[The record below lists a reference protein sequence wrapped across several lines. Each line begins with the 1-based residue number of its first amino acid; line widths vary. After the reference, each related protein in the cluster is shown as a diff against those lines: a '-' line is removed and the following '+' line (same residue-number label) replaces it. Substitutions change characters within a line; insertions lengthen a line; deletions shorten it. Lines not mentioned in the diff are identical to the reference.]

1 MSNSVRVYLK
11 KDIKL
16 GYELPQMPGFMEVT
30 HCLIDMV
37 TGAIIPIDETTEV
50 ATAWDFRYHKIPI
63 PADSHLRQR
72 KDHE

>member
-1 MSNSVRVYLK
+1 MSNSVRIYLS

-16 GYELPQMPGFMEVT
+16 GYELPQMPGFMEVI
-30 HCLIDMV
+30 HCLSGAL

-50 ATAWDFRYHKIPI
+50 ATEWDFQYHKIPL

-72 KDHE
+72 KDHD